1 MTEKIT
7 ETRLTRAET
16 PGTLDN
22 RQTNPVGGRLSR
34 FMAFT
39 LIHSKS
45 DKLSLLRYFVFFNR

>member
-22 RQTNPVGGRLSR
+22 RQTDPVGGRLSR

-39 LIHSKS
+39 LIHSKN
-45 DKLSLLRYFVFFNR
+45 DKLPLLRYFVFLNR